1 MQSIELVLVV
11 ALLRQEPFD
20 AIQDEGAGADEIG
33 LTHGLAL
40 DVARQPAGPGAQ
52 LPHPAL
58 GLLALTGVHQPSDLA
73 PGVSGHP
80 QIRLADGDALL
91 LGRPVQPFDR
101 PQEQMAVGRMGDGFG
116 LRRRV
121 DGHPPARL
129 RPLAWPQPASRR

>member
-1 MQSIELVLVV
+1 MAKPAPYTRFLTLPHLDAELVARPRLALGDALDLGGVQSIELVLAV

-20 AIQDEGAGADEIG
+20 AIRDEGEGGDEIG

-73 PGVSGHP
+73 PGVSCHP
-80 QIRLADGDALL
+80 QI
-91 LGRPVQPFDR
+91 
-101 PQEQMAVGRMGDGFG
+101 
-116 LRRRV
+116 
-121 DGHPPARL
+121 
-129 RPLAWPQPASRR
+129 